1 MDWLAPSQKIVNRL
15 MDTFGSCSMLLDCG
29 RFNRHE
35 YTNVM
40 DQRGDDLHKKN
51 KVLVLAKKEVT
62 TQPNWVNTFKEICI
76 SYVYS
81 YIKARTTGHN
91 CH

>member
-1 MDWLAPSQKIVNRL
+1 MECLALSQKIVNRL
-15 MDTFGSCSMLLDCG
+15 MDTFGSYNMLLD
-29 RFNRHE
+29 FRHE

-40 DQRGDDLHKKN
+40 DQRGDDLHKKS

-81 YIKARTTGHN
+81 YIKARSTGHN
-91 CH
+91 CQ